1 MYGEAN
7 LDSGAALVLVRLA
20 WINFML
26 SNKEEY
32 VAQAYFPP

>member
-20 WINFML
+20 RINFML
-26 SNKEEY
+26 SNQTRKNM
-32 VAQAYFPP
+32 